1 MKKWSFFIINILVA
15 NVILACNFGTSHPI
29 LWHYNQTDEVFIGKV
44 IKIGNVETM
53 DFAYVEKST
62 NIPTYKVRLVVQ
74 KTYKSLLK
82 DTIDIGKIALAKI
95 DFKLGESYLIY
106 GDYLENNGFLATGNI
121 LNVTD
126 ARMKKHG
133 LLDKIANNPTQLIT
147 EYHPISKKIW
157 AIGQLKNARATGEW
171 QYFEITG

>member
-95 DFKLGESYLIY
+95 DFILGESYLIY
-106 GDYLENNGFLATGNI
+106 GDYIKNDGFLVTGNI

-126 ARMKKHG
+126 ARMKKHD
-133 LLDKIANNPTQLIT
+133 LLTEIASPVAEADKIVKFWTNIQTSVTELICIFTALINNIYRLI
-147 EYHPISKKIW
+147 
-157 AIGQLKNARATGEW
+157 
-171 QYFEITG
+171 